1 MVAAFL
7 RRQVPGEFSALD
19 MPAPLGDLPQG
30 TVACLLHALPI
41 GVAVFDREL
50 RYRHV
55 NHALTVIGGHSVE
68 ARLGR
73 TVAELAPGMADL
85 VQPVMQHLIDT
96 RRTLTGWRLSTAQ
109 SDPSRPPREVVADFH
124 PIVNAA
130 GAVTG
135 LLSLVRD
142 VNGEQRAEQ
151 AIRASDYRLRQ
162 VLDSLFVFVGVL
174 TPDGT
179 LIEANRAPL
188 QAGGLDE
195 TQVLNHKFWDTPWW
209 GHDADVQARLRA
221 AAEQVL
227 GGETLRFDIVARMAG
242 DTRMTL
248 DFMLAPMRDDAGRVT
263 HLIASAIDISDR
275 KAGEDALRRSEA
287 RFRQVVEAAP
297 DGMAMVNAQGRMVLV
312 NAALE
317 RLFGSSRNELIGE
330 SIECLMPAAVRPG
343 HGGWL
348 ATFFREPQARD
359 MAARRELFALRRD
372 GALFPVEIGLNPM
385 DVDGEAHVLATIVD
399 VTQRKA
405 DRALLE
411 RAVADKT
418 ALLREVHHRVKNN
431 LQVISSLLSLQSR
444 QLLGDARAALDES
457 RSRVQAMAL
466 IHQLLYE
473 RDDFTSATLAPYLA
487 RLCALLADSHGQRG
501 LVPVLVLGPGGDEV
515 VLDVE
520 RAVPC
525 GLLVNELVTNALKH
539 ALRDRSTGRVEV
551 LLQAGVEGRA
561 LLRVSDDGPGLP
573 DGVCPGSATTLGF
586 QLVPLLA
593 EQLAA
598 TLTVGHGPGACF
610 DIDFPIGR
618 LR

>member
-7 RRQVPGEFSALD
+7 HRHVPGEFSALD

-30 TVACLLHALPI
+30 TVECLLQALPI

-50 RYRHV
+50 RYCHV
-55 NHALTVIGGHSVE
+55 NHAQTVIGGHSVE

-109 SDPSRPPREVVADFH
+109 TDPSRPPREIVADFH
-124 PIVNAA
+124 PIVDAA
-130 GAVTG
+130 GTVTG

-188 QAGGLDE
+188 EAGGLDE

-209 GHDADVQARLRA
+209 THDAAVQARLRA
-221 AAEQVL
+221 AAEQAL
-227 GGETLRFDIVARMAG
+227 GGETLRFDVVARMAG
-242 DTRMTL
+242 DSRMTL
-248 DFMLAPMRDDAGRVT
+248 DFMLAPMRDDEGRIT
-263 HLIASAIDISDR
+263 HLIASAIDISGR

-297 DGMAMVNAQGRMVLV
+297 DGMAMVNAQGRVVLV

-317 RLFGSSRNELIGE
+317 RLFGWTRAQLIGE
-330 SIECLMPAAVRPG
+330 SIECLMPASVRPG

-348 ATFFREPQARD
+348 AAFFREPQARD

-372 GALFPVEIGLNPM
+372 GSLFPVEIGLNPM
-385 DVDGEAHVLATIVD
+385 DVDGVPHVLATIVD

-487 RLCALLADSHGQRG
+487 RLCALLADSHGRRG
-501 LVPVLVLGPGGDEV
+501 ILPVLVLGPGGEQV

-539 ALRDRSTGRVEV
+539 AGRDRSSGRVEV
-551 LLQAGVEGRA
+551 LLQGGAEGRA

-573 DGVCPGSATTLGF
+573 DGVRPGSTATLGF

-598 TLTVGHGPGACF
+598 TLTVGEGPGASF

-618 LR
+618 L